1 MRPALSFPSPR
12 LAAVTTK
19 LQSLGLA
26 VLANGATEV
35 KCDGVH
41 LDALVDDVALARR
54 TLGKDLIVGAFCAA
68 SRHAAMQAAEDGA
81 DYIAL
86 SQNTY
91 TPSEP
96 IIGWWADLFE
106 IPCVAF
112 DPVEAGKARHIAA
125 AETGLYPPHGRH
137 VGFPRGSPADR
148 RPNLRNGW
156 PDEICPVASPPA
168 HRGRTR
174 RWPQPHLRK
183 PSVLFEDKEYKSARE
198 IAEPLANG
206 R

>member
-1 MRPALSFPSPR
+1 MAKPRLFLVSPENLDTDTILACATAACAAGDVASIVIPLPA
-12 LAAVTTK
+12 LAAVITK

-26 VLANGATEV
+26 VLAAGATEA

-41 LDALVDDVALARR
+41 LDALIDDVALARR
-54 TLGKDLIVGAFCAA
+54 TLGKDSIVGAFCAA

-81 DYIAL
+81 DYVAL

-112 DPVEAGKARHIAA
+112 DPVEADKLDILLPQKPDFIR
-125 AETGLYPPHGRH
+125 PPDAMWTSSGEAQRI
-137 VGFPRGSPADR
+137 VSELMQRMA
-148 RPNLRNGW
+148 
-156 PDEICPVASPPA
+156 
-168 HRGRTR
+168 
-174 RWPQPHLRK
+174 
-183 PSVLFEDKEYKSARE
+183 
-198 IAEPLANG
+198 
-206 R
+206 

>member
-1 MRPALSFPSPR
+1 MAKPR
-12 LAAVTTK
+12 LFLVAPLELGADQILACATAACAAGDVASIVVPLAALNAVTAK

-26 VLANGATEV
+26 VLANGSTEA

-41 LDALVDDVALARR
+41 LDGLVDDVALARR
-54 TLGKDLIVGAFCAA
+54 TLGKDMIVGAFCAA

-112 DPVEAGKARHIAA
+112 DPVELDKLDILLPQKPDFIR
-125 AETGLYPPHGRH
+125 
-137 VGFPRGSPADR
+137 PADAM
-148 RPNLRNGW
+148 W
-156 PDEICPVASPPA
+156 TSPGEA
-168 HRGRTR
+168 QQIVSGLVQRM
-174 RWPQPHLRK
+174 
-183 PSVLFEDKEYKSARE
+183 A
-198 IAEPLANG
+198 
-206 R
+206 

>member
-1 MRPALSFPSPR
+1 MAKSRLFLVAPLELRADQILACATAACAAGDVASIVVPSPPWPR
-12 LAAVTTK
+12 ATK
-19 LQSLGLA
+19 LRTWVSPFSPMGP
-26 VLANGATEV
+26 TEA

-41 LDALVDDVALARR
+41 LDGLVDDVALARR
-54 TLGKDLIVGAFCAA
+54 TLGKDMIVGAFCAA

-112 DPVEAGKARHIAA
+112 DPVELDKLDILLPQKPDFIR
-125 AETGLYPPHGRH
+125 
-137 VGFPRGSPADR
+137 PADSM
-148 RPNLRNGW
+148 W
-156 PDEICPVASPPA
+156 TSPGEA
-168 HRGRTR
+168 QQIVSGLMQRM
-174 RWPQPHLRK
+174 
-183 PSVLFEDKEYKSARE
+183 A
-198 IAEPLANG
+198 
-206 R
+206 

>member
-1 MRPALSFPSPR
+1 MAIPRLFLVAPVGLSPDHILACATAACAAGDVASIVIPLPAL
-12 LAAVTTK
+12 AAITTK

-26 VLANGATEV
+26 VLAAGATEL

-41 LDALVDDVALARR
+41 LDALEDDVKLARQA
-54 TLGKDLIVGAFCAA
+54 LGKESIVGAFCGA

-106 IPCVAF
+106 VPCVAF
-112 DPVEAGKARHIAA
+112 DPVESDKLDILLPQKPDFIRPSDAMWI
-125 AETGLYPPHGRH
+125 
-137 VGFPRGSPADR
+137 SPGEAQR
-148 RPNLRNGW
+148 LVSELTQRM
-156 PDEICPVASPPA
+156 A
-168 HRGRTR
+168 
-174 RWPQPHLRK
+174 
-183 PSVLFEDKEYKSARE
+183 
-198 IAEPLANG
+198 
-206 R
+206 

>member
-1 MRPALSFPSPR
+1 MVEVDGKVAPAAMARPRLFLVAPAGLDADRILACATAACAAGDVASIVVPLPALNAV
-12 LAAVTTK
+12 AAK
-19 LQSLGLA
+19 LQGLGLA
-26 VLANGATEV
+26 VLANGAAEA

-41 LDALVDDVALARR
+41 LDGLVDDVALTRR
-54 TLGKDLIVGAFCAA
+54 SLGRDMIVGAYCAA

-112 DPVEAGKARHIAA
+112 DPVEPEKLDTLLPQKPDFIRPSDAMWA
-125 AETGLYPPHGRH
+125 
-137 VGFPRGSPADR
+137 SPAEAQR
-148 RPNLRNGW
+148 IVSELMQRM
-156 PDEICPVASPPA
+156 A
-168 HRGRTR
+168 
-174 RWPQPHLRK
+174 
-183 PSVLFEDKEYKSARE
+183 
-198 IAEPLANG
+198 
-206 R
+206 

>member
-1 MRPALSFPSPR
+1 MPRFFLVAPVDLSPDQILVCATAACAAGDVASIVVPLPV
-12 LAAVTTK
+12 LATVTTK
-19 LQSLGLA
+19 LQNLGLA
-26 VLANGATEV
+26 VLAAGATQV

-41 LDALVDDVALARR
+41 LDALVDDVALVRR
-54 TLGKDLIVGAFCAA
+54 SLGKDTIVGAFCAA

-112 DPVEAGKARHIAA
+112 DPIELDKLDILLPQKPDFIR
-125 AETGLYPPHGRH
+125 
-137 VGFPRGSPADR
+137 PADAM
-148 RPNLRNGW
+148 W
-156 PDEICPVASPPA
+156 ASPQEA
-168 HRGRTR
+168 HRIVSDLTQRM
-174 RWPQPHLRK
+174 
-183 PSVLFEDKEYKSARE
+183 A
-198 IAEPLANG
+198 
-206 R
+206 

>member
-1 MRPALSFPSPR
+1 MRLLLSANGQRRWKSNFPLAVAKPR
-12 LAAVTTK
+12 LFLVAPDGLSADQMLSCATAACAVGDIASIVVAPSVLQAVNGK
-19 LQSLGLA
+19 LQGLGLA
-26 VLANGATEV
+26 VLANGNSDA

-41 LDALVDDVALARR
+41 LDALTDDIAAAKRL
-54 TLGKDLIVGAFCAA
+54 LGQQNIVGAFCAA

-112 DPVEAGKARHIAA
+112 DPVEIDKLDILLPQKPDFIRPSDAMWSSPGEARRIA
-125 AETGLYPPHGRH
+125 
-137 VGFPRGSPADR
+137 
-148 RPNLRNGW
+148 
-156 PDEICPVASPPA
+156 
-168 HRGRTR
+168 
-174 RWPQPHLRK
+174 
-183 PSVLFEDKEYKSARE
+183 FELMQRMT
-198 IAEPLANG
+198 
-206 R
+206 

>member
-1 MRPALSFPSPR
+1 MAMPRIFLVAPVGLSADHILACATAACAAGDAASIVVPFPAL
-12 LAAVTTK
+12 AAITTK

-26 VLANGATEV
+26 VLAAGATEL

-54 TLGKDLIVGAFCAA
+54 ALGKDIIIGAFCAA

-96 IIGWWADLFE
+96 IIGWWTDLFE
-106 IPCVAF
+106 IPSVAF
-112 DPVEAGKARHIAA
+112 DPLEADKLDI
-125 AETGLYPPHGRH
+125 LLPQKPD
-137 VGFPRGSPADR
+137 FI
-148 RPNLRNGW
+148 RPSDAMW
-156 PDEICPVASPPA
+156 ASPEEA
-168 HRGRTR
+168 R
-174 RWPQPHLRK
+174 RIVSELTQRM
-183 PSVLFEDKEYKSARE
+183 A
-198 IAEPLANG
+198 
-206 R
+206 

>member
-1 MRPALSFPSPR
+1 MAKPRLFLVSPESLSPDQILACATAACAAGDVASIVVSVPALVVVIS
-12 LAAVTTK
+12 K

-26 VLANGATEV
+26 VLAAGATDA

-41 LDALVDDVALARR
+41 LDALIDDVAQARR

-68 SRHAAMQAAEDGA
+68 SRHVAMQAAEDGA

-112 DPVEAGKARHIAA
+112 DPVELDKLDILLPQKPDFIRPSDAMW
-125 AETGLYPPHGRH
+125 T
-137 VGFPRGSPADR
+137 SPEEAQR
-148 RPNLRNGW
+148 IVSELTQRM
-156 PDEICPVASPPA
+156 A
-168 HRGRTR
+168 
-174 RWPQPHLRK
+174 
-183 PSVLFEDKEYKSARE
+183 
-198 IAEPLANG
+198 
-206 R
+206 